1 MLYDRSVGCK
11 TRRKSKQMNTE
22 KIREQIANSQESMFS
37 ANYIYGL
44 AYARECGLAN
54 RVVAGE
60 IGLDAEI
67 AEAQQT
73 QRDALRV
80 AKDAFLVYSDA
91 VISLAKL
98 SAAANANA

>member
-1 MLYDRSVGCK
+1 MIEASGAKPAERAAA
-11 TRRKSKQMNTE
+11 MNAE
-22 KIREQIANSQESMFS
+22 QIREQIANSQESMFS

-54 RVVAGE
+54 RVLAGE
-60 IGLDAEI
+60 SGLESEI

-73 QRDALRV
+73 QRDALKV
-80 AKDAFLVYSDA
+80 AKEAFMVYSDA
-91 VISLAKL
+91 VIALAK